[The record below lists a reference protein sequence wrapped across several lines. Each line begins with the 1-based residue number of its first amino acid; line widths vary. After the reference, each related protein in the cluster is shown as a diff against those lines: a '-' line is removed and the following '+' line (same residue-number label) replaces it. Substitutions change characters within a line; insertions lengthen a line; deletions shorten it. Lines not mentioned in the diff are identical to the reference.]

1 MIQFRAFIED
11 IVTIGAPGAGIK
23 TNFMILRKTRPFGII
38 ALTILFVIGKAAS
51 FISAVSLTFPG
62 SFLEPVWRLNPHARE
77 GFDRLGIWAIVLM
90 TVVCIACICPAIGL
104 WRGLWWG
111 YWFADLMLVLNL
123 VSDLVN
129 VLMGTEP
136 KAFVG
141 IPIVVLILAYLMRK
155 RAKEHFKEI

>member
-1 MIQFRAFIED
+1 
-11 IVTIGAPGAGIK
+11 
-23 TNFMILRKTRPFGII
+23 MILRKTRPFGIT
-38 ALTILFVIGKAAS
+38 ALTILFVIGTAAS

-90 TVVCIACICPAIGL
+90 TVVCIACICTAIGL

-111 YWFADLMLVLNL
+111 YWFAVLMLVLNL
-123 VSDLVN
+123 VGDLVN

-136 KAFVG
+136 KAIVG

-155 RAKEHFKEI
+155 RTKEYSKEL